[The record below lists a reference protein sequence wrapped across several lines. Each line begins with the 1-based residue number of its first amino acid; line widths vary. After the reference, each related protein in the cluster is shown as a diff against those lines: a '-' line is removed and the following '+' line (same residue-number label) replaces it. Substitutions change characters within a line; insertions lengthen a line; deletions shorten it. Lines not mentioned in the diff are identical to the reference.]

1 VEDNFFA
8 IIEMR
13 TANMALVPP
22 LITEHIIIT
31 TSNNLCSERIK
42 QNINFCWVESFLIST
57 CSFLGIELN
66 WIANKSSMSFSLFII
81 DFLDEVLRALFFNI
95 YLLKKLFSFI

>member
-1 VEDNFFA
+1 MKEIKDPKTTKINEQKLASLEITDGSVEDNFFA

-42 QNINFCWVESFLIST
+42 QNINFC
-57 CSFLGIELN
+57 
-66 WIANKSSMSFSLFII
+66 
-81 DFLDEVLRALFFNI
+81 
-95 YLLKKLFSFI
+95 